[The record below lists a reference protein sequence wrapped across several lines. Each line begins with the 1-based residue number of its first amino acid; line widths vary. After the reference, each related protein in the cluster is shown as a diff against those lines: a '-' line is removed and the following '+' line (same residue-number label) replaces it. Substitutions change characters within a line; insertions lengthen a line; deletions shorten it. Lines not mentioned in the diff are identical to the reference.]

1 MLVGNLISDLLN
13 CHAPQRLLGV
23 TVFSIGDSFMARLGL
38 DFGTS
43 NTGAA
48 VLAAGRPYAI
58 PLEPGAQTLPT
69 AVFVDYAER
78 RYLYG
83 TAAAQAMMDGAEGRF
98 MRALKS
104 ILGTPLAREPRALL
118 NERPTLIEVI
128 ARFLAEIRRRAEAH
142 TGLTFDAVLSGRPVR
157 FHSAS
162 AERDSQA
169 LTDLTEAYRLAGF
182 DHVDFMPE
190 PEAAARAVAGDG
202 RMLIVDIG
210 GGTSDFTVCDRR
222 DGQSRILASG
232 GIRLG
237 GTDFDKTLS
246 LDHAMPLLGY
256 GAQIGAEF
264 GTNSLTAPRAP
275 FHDLASWEKIPF
287 VYDGALLREVRRWI
301 RLAPQPH
308 LFERLADVLESHLGH
323 DIAYA
328 VEAGKI
334 GANSFEAGDI
344 ALDVIERG
352 LSATL
357 PRAAL
362 TAALQGHADKIASCA
377 QETLKAAGCRPESV
391 DMVVFVGGSSLLT
404 AVRDSMAGV
413 VPDAR
418 PVDSDVFTAVVHG
431 LAIAAE

>member
-1 MLVGNLISDLLN
+1 
-13 CHAPQRLLGV
+13 
-23 TVFSIGDSFMARLGL
+23 MARLGV

-43 NTGAA
+43 NTGAS

-69 AVFVDYAER
+69 AIFVDFAER

-83 TAAAQAMMDGAEGRF
+83 SAAARAMMDGAEGRF

-104 ILGTPLAREPRALL
+104 ILGTPLAREQRLIL
-118 NERPTLIEVI
+118 NERLTLIEVI
-128 ARFLAEIRRRAEAH
+128 ARFLAEIRNRAQTH
-142 TGLTFDAVLSGRPVR
+142 TGLTFDSALSGRPVH

-162 AERDSQA
+162 AERDAQA
-169 LTDLTEAYRLAGF
+169 LADLTEAYRLAGF
-182 DHVDFMPE
+182 QDVDFLPE
-190 PEAAARAVAGDG
+190 PEAAALAVDGDG

-210 GGTSDFTVCDRR
+210 GGTSDFTLCDRR
-222 DGQSRILASG
+222 GGQTQVLASG

-246 LDHAMPLLGY
+246 LGHAMPLLGY

-264 GTNSLTAPRAP
+264 GAQTHAAPRAL

-287 VYDGALLREVRRWI
+287 VYDAAVLREVTRWV
-301 RLAPQPH
+301 RLAPEPH

-334 GANSFEAGDI
+334 AANGAEAGEI
-344 ALDVIERG
+344 ALTVVERG
-352 LSATL
+352 LSVTL
-357 PRAAL
+357 PKAAL
-362 TAALQGHADKIASCA
+362 TAALQDYADQIATCA
-377 QETLKAAGCRPESV
+377 MGTLNEAGCAPDQV
-391 DMVVFVGGSSLLT
+391 DQVVFVGGSSLL
-404 AVRDSMAGV
+404 ACVRDAMARTL
-413 VPDAR
+413 PDAR
-418 PVDSDVFTAVVHG
+418 PVDSEVFTAVVHG